1 MKNAFQLHLCESI
14 RQNIDI
20 YFSAKNSWKYRV
32 KWVSVIFLFSITT
45 FTSCEQKM
53 RIGMN
58 WVYLLTLICI
68 SIALR
73 HNLCSLILSQRLRI
87 CRPRYQIFTPEAK
100 VQIISKVQSTIES
113 FHIDAHLCP
122 IFRNDII
129 HIREIN

>member
-1 MKNAFQLHLCESI
+1 MPSSYICVKASVKIKIFPFLLKIAENNESNEFQW
-14 RQNIDI
+14 
-20 YFSAKNSWKYRV
+20 FS
-32 KWVSVIFLFSITT
+32 FCSITT

-113 FHIDAHLCP
+113 FHIHAHLCP